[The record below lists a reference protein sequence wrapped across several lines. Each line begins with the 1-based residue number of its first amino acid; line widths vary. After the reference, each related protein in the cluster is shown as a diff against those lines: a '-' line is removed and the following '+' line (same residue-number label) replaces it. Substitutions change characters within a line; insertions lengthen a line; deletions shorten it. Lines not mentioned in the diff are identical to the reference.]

1 MTPPFAEYTS
11 GHSAFSGAASQV
23 FNDFAGTTPFK
34 ATLTVTIAK
43 GSSKIESGVPARRH
57 HLSFKSF
64 NEAADQA
71 GLSRRYG
78 GIHFEQADLN
88 GRTLGRQIGDAAWN
102 KAQTYINGTAPTPPT
117 TTASTTTTQAT
128 TATETLTTTTDLL
141 TSTTEDSAPR
151 PAELG
156 RSAGK
161 AARPVLPHADPSWP
175 ARTDI
180 HHAWAVQAGTLVA
193 WGAAVATASPPSAA
207 WWPPTYPTTRSTG
220 WCRWAR
226 ASTTSPMRSTAS

>member
-1 MTPPFAEYTS
+1 VTPPFAEYTS

-43 GSSKIESGVPARRH
+43 GSSKIESGVPAADTT
-57 HLSFKSF
+57 LSFKSF

-71 GLSRRYG
+71 GFSRRYG

-102 KAQTYINGTAPTPPT
+102 KAQTYINGTAPTPTPTT

-141 TSTTEDSAPR
+141 TSTT
-151 PAELG
+151 
-156 RSAGK
+156 
-161 AARPVLPHADPSWP
+161 
-175 ARTDI
+175 
-180 HHAWAVQAGTLVA
+180 
-193 WGAAVATASPPSAA
+193 
-207 WWPPTYPTTRSTG
+207 
-220 WCRWAR
+220 
-226 ASTTSPMRSTAS
+226 